1 MKDRRDFIITV
12 FINYYFQKCTIYILK
27 NIFFILFLHLFEEYA
42 IMRKAKNNM
51 EKIQCIELIL
61 ESPFFEIVVRRQSC

>member
-1 MKDRRDFIITV
+1 
-12 FINYYFQKCTIYILK
+12 
-27 NIFFILFLHLFEEYA
+27 
-42 IMRKAKNNM
+42 MRKAKNNM